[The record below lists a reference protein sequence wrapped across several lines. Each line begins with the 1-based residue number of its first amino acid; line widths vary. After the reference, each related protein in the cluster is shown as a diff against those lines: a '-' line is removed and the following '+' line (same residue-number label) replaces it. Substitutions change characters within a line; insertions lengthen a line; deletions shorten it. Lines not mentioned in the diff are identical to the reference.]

1 MIAGV
6 KPGWYV
12 LVGLFLYS
20 VVVTVVLLGRPA
32 GAGPRQT
39 AADGAT
45 SASQGSAGSG
55 GVTPASGATSGRDAQ
70 SAYGPVGLWFPVPG
84 ARLPASDDNLPNAAR
99 PYRQGVSQGFDFYG
113 DDSGIPI
120 VMGTPVVA
128 SQAGQIVRADVAY
141 TEMDPRAWEV
151 LMADVA
157 RSGATDEQLDRLR
170 GRQVWLRL
178 EGGTVLRY
186 GHLADVRDGIRTGTM
201 VYRGQVIGFVGNS
214 GTDVAVA
221 GRSDQARLRF
231 EVWTTG
237 DTFFGAGMEPE
248 AVRMAAASLFV
259 GP

>member
-12 LVGLFLYS
+12 LAGLFLYS
-20 VVVTVVLLGRPA
+20 VVVTAVLVARPA
-32 GAGPRQT
+32 SAGPRTTT
-39 AADGAT
+39 AAGAT
-45 SASQGSAGSG
+45 SVPNDAAGG
-55 GVTPASGATSGRDAQ
+55 GVTTPASGPAVGRDAQ
-70 SAYGPVGLWFPVPG
+70 PDYGPPGLWFPVPG

-99 PYRQGVSQGFDFYG
+99 PYRQGVSQGFDFYA
-113 DDSGIPI
+113 DDAGVPI
-120 VMGTPVVA
+120 VTGTPVVA
-128 SQAGQIVRADVAY
+128 SQAGQVVRADVAY
-141 TEMDPRAWEV
+141 TGMDPRAWEV
-151 LMADVA
+151 LMDDVA
-157 RSGATDEQLDRLR
+157 RSGATDDQLDRLR

-178 EGGTVLRY
+178 DDGTVLRY
-186 GHLADVRDGIRTGTM
+186 GHLAAVRDGIRTGTM

-231 EVWTTG
+231 EVWTSG

>member
-1 MIAGV
+1 MAGV

-12 LVGLFLYS
+12 LVGLFVYA
-20 VVVTVVLLGRPA
+20 VVVTAMLVARPA
-32 GAGPRQT
+32 GAGPRPTTPAGATTAPIEGADAVADSSASRT
-39 AADGAT
+39 AAGG
-45 SASQGSAGSG
+45 QG
-55 GVTPASGATSGRDAQ
+55 P
-70 SAYGPVGLWFPVPG
+70 SAYGPPGLWFPVPG

-99 PYRQGVSQGFDFYG
+99 PYRHGVSQGFDFFA

-120 VMGTPVVA
+120 ATGTPVVA
-128 SQAGQIVRADVAY
+128 SRAGQVVRADVAY

-178 EGGTVLRY
+178 DDGTVLRY
-186 GHLADVRDGIRTGTM
+186 GHLAAIRDGIRTGTA